1 VLGLPAERSEINTR
15 ADNMKQEYD
24 FSKGVR
30 GKYFKRYQAGSN
42 VVILDPEIAAVFKD
56 SESVNDALR
65 SLMRAA
71 GHNKTLL
78 RTRKARRKA

>member
-1 VLGLPAERSEINTR
+1 MLDPPAEGSASNTR

-65 SLMRAA
+65 SLMHAA

-78 RTRKARRKA
+78 RTRKVRRRA

>member
-1 VLGLPAERSEINTR
+1 MLGLPAEGSELNTR
-15 ADNMKQEYD
+15 ADNVKQEYD

-42 VVILDPEIAAVFKD
+42 VVILVPEIAAVFED

>member
-1 VLGLPAERSEINTR
+1 
-15 ADNMKQEYD
+15 MKQECD

-65 SLMRAA
+65 SLIKAA

-78 RTRKARRKA
+78 RTRKARRRA

>member
-1 VLGLPAERSEINTR
+1 MLDPPAERSASNTR

-30 GKYFKRYQAGSN
+30 GKYFKRCQAGSN
-42 VVILDPEIAAVFKD
+42 IVILDPEVAAVFTD

-65 SLMRAA
+65 SLIKAA

-78 RTRKARRKA
+78 RTRKACRRA

>member
-1 VLGLPAERSEINTR
+1 MR
-15 ADNMKQEYD
+15 QEYD

-30 GKYFKRYQAGSN
+30 GKYLKRYQAGSN

-56 SESVNDALR
+56 SESVNEALR
-65 SLMRAA
+65 SLIRAA

-78 RTRKARRKA
+78 RTRKTRRKA

>member
-1 VLGLPAERSEINTR
+1 MRS
-15 ADNMKQEYD
+15 DSMKQEYD

-42 VVILDPEIAAVFKD
+42 VIILDPEIAAVFKD

-65 SLMRAA
+65 TLIRAA

-78 RTRKARRKA
+78 RTRKARRRA

>member
-1 VLGLPAERSEINTR
+1 VRGLPAERSESNTWV
-15 ADNMKQEYD
+15 DNMKQEYD

-56 SESVNDALR
+56 SEAVNDALR
-65 SLMRAA
+65 ARIRAA

-78 RTRKARRKA
+78 RTRKARRRA